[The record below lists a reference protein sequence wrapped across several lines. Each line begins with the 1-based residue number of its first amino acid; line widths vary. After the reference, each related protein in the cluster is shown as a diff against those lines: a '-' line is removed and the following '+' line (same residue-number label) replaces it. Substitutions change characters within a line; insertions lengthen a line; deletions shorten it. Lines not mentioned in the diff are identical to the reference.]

1 MQMVLMKDS
10 LCICNLL
17 YSHDLACE
25 AKGNHEHEAKGKE
38 VISLSLPLLLLS
50 FVSEV
55 WMDNLEFEKL

>member
-25 AKGNHEHEAKGKE
+25 AKGNHEHEAKGKA

-55 WMDNLEFEKL
+55 